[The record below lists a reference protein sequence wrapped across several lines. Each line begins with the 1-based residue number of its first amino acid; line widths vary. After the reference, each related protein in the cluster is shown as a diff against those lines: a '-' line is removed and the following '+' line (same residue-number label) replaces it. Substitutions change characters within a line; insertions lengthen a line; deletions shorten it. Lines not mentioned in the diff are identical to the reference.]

1 MTTSLVLSTAFRN
14 FADPSISQI
23 RNPPYV
29 VAGDNA
35 VDQIGERL
43 IDITGSPGGVLL
55 VVDHAL
61 ARHESAARV
70 VRSLEKHGCTID
82 LFDEVRAE
90 PDMALAAA
98 LSSTI
103 RSKAYRAVVGLG
115 GGSAMDPAKLAAMLA
130 TNDGAVETYAA
141 GTRFEHPGLPLILV
155 PTTAGTGAEASKNSI
170 LSHENR
176 KMVISDPRLVCSLAV
191 LDPTVALSAPPPVTA
206 SSGLDALC
214 HAVETYISSSASAFT
229 AANSLAAAEIIS
241 KWLPLS
247 YADGSDL
254 AARRA
259 MLYGAHLAG
268 VALNAGTLLGHTM
281 AYTIATRTHLPH
293 GVTAGMSLPYCL
305 AYNGPAIADRLED
318 LARVLQTDNV
328 VLWAADICKRLSIPC
343 SLEEA
348 DLTRQ
353 DIPGMVQEC
362 MTRYPRPNNPVPF
375 DAALLRRLYEYFL
388 VGDVDS
394 ALSGLAGAR
403 G

>member
-1 MTTSLVLSTAFRN
+1 MTMSFVLSTAFRD
-14 FADPSISQI
+14 FADPSISEI

-35 VDQIGERL
+35 VDQIGQRL
-43 IDITGSPGGVLL
+43 INITGSPGEVFV

-61 ARHESAARV
+61 ARHQSAARV
-70 VRSLEKHGCTID
+70 VSSLEKHGFSIN

-90 PDMALAAA
+90 PDLALAAA

-103 RSKAYRAVVGLG
+103 RSHAYRAVVGLG

-130 TNDGAVETYAA
+130 TNDGSVETYAA
-141 GTRFEHPGLPLILV
+141 GTRFEHPGLPLVLV

-176 KMVISDPRLVCSLAV
+176 KIVISDPRLVCSLAV
-191 LDPTVALSAPPPVTA
+191 LDATVALSAPPSVTA

-214 HAVETYISSSASAFT
+214 HAVETYISTSASAFT
-229 AANSLAAAEIIS
+229 AANSLAAVEIIG
-241 KWLPLS
+241 KWLPVS

-259 MLYGAHLAG
+259 LLYGAHLAG
-268 VALNAGTLLGHTM
+268 VALNAGTVLGHTM
-281 AYTIATRTHLPH
+281 AYTIATRTHLSH
-293 GVTAGMSLPYCL
+293 GVTTGMSLPYCL
-305 AYNGPAIADRLED
+305 AYNGPASADRLED
-318 LARVLQTDNV
+318 LARVLQTDSV
-328 VLWAADICKRLSIPC
+328 VLWADAMCKQLSVPT
-343 SLEEA
+343 SLEEV

-353 DIPGMVQEC
+353 DIPGMVREC
-362 MTRYPRPNNPVPF
+362 ISRYPRPNNPVPF
-375 DAALLRRLYEYFL
+375 DEALLIRLYEYFL

-394 ALSGLAGAR
+394 ALSSLGGAR
-403 G
+403 R